1 MRKLTPF
8 LKLYTEYVKEFQK
21 SAALVD
27 NYEEKYSSF
36 AAILKEAKV
45 CIHLI
50 QVSEA

>member
-36 AAILKEAKV
+36 AAILKEAKA
-45 CIHLI
+45 CI
-50 QVSEA
+50 